1 MNDTQLINM
10 INKNVEIENGK
21 KSISFEKLDNVFLND
36 LSEDDI
42 NRLYDILEEENI
54 EIKSDNLNDD
64 NVYYDI
70 DKEAP
75 MLDGVKN
82 YLRLIGQYPLLTAEE
97 EVYLAEQVKLGNKS
111 ARDKLIN
118 SNLRLVVSIAKKYNT
133 TSMTMDDRIQE
144 GNLGLAKAVEKF
156 DPTKGY
162 RFSTYATWWIRQA
175 ITRAIADKEKSI
187 RLPVHY
193 VEEIKKVQKFIKEYE
208 QKNNIYPTKSEIA
221 KELDMSVKKVEDIL
235 KNSIEVS
242 SLNRTIGDD
251 DDSTLEDFISDDSL
265 PIEGSTEDKFLGKDI
280 EKILKDVAN
289 YGNKKENIVKD
300 EIIENLELKKKS
312 ELEYLFSYKG
322 LITDVYGYDFSKS
335 IKERYNY
342 INFIPSKENK
352 LIFNNEKKEVY
363 ELYSLKKLLSYQGL
377 VTDVYGYE
385 LPESFKNQYPYVKFH
400 DGDLKKIMVD
410 HYKKN
415 EIILESRINKTMT
428 LQELGIMFGLTRERI
443 RQLYE
448 KMKSRLKRNILYGKT
463 SIEREVYEKEKLRHE
478 VIKATEEIKNIMNLY
493 NSNLTLYEID
503 CAFELNQRY
512 EILNNIIKSIYGKI
526 QIIKDNCMDILV
538 NEEVSKEKLL
548 TSLEKIKE
556 NLKLERKKQEVIA
569 KEKELVGKNT
579 QKFEE
584 LDAKEKQCIKMVSSI
599 DKKILNILISN
610 AEALSGNS
618 KINVNKF
625 INNIYMP
632 VSTIFEGINLN
643 KTPYKDILLSL
654 SSNNIVLLEEVK
666 VKTMYM
672 SRKKDIK
679 FLKSINDEFPTNIKK
694 SWVHE
699 VVDEVKRKEYSI
711 QEYIDLKQYINLEE
725 EKKLNNGGKNERKY
739 K

>member
-235 KNSIEVS
+235 KNSLEVS

-289 YGNKKENIVKD
+289 YGNKKENILKD

>member
-54 EIKSDNLNDD
+54 EIKSDNLNDN

-133 TSMTMDDRIQE
+133 ISMTMDDRIQE

-162 RFSTYATWWIRQA
+162 KFSTYATWWIRQA

-235 KNSIEVS
+235 KNSLEVS

-251 DDSTLEDFISDDSL
+251 DDSTLEDFITDDSL
-265 PIEGSTEDKFLGKDI
+265 PIEGSTEDKFLGRDI

-289 YGNKKENIVKD
+289 YGNKKENTVKD

-400 DGDLKKIMVD
+400 DGDIKKVMVD

-556 NLKLERKKQEVIA
+556 NLKLEKKKQEVIA
-569 KEKELVGKNT
+569 KEKESAKKNT

-584 LDAKEKQCIKMVSSI
+584 LDAKEKQCIKMISSI

-643 KTPYKDILLSL
+643 KTPYRDIILSL